1 MTFESHKVVKDYL
14 TELNKIIALRA
25 DTRSRLIDA
34 LEVLAET
41 RTDCGTSEEYQRAN
55 QRVKELEL
63 QVSTLTS
70 KGERY
75 IYKIDQLNGVRQ

>member
-1 MTFESHKVVKDYL
+1 MTFESHPVVKDYVA
-14 TELNKIIALRA
+14 ELNKIIALRA
-25 DTRSRLIDA
+25 DTRSRLVDA
-34 LEVLAET
+34 LEVLVQT
-41 RTDCGTSEEYQRAN
+41 RTDYGTNEEYQRAN

-75 IYKIDQLNGVRQ
+75 MHKIDQLNGVRQ